1 MDCDELEKARA
12 RQQVLPLLR
21 LWVGMPAQDLAKEFH
36 VAKETVSCW
45 EHGKQLT
52 EKIDDVLRFL
62 CKKSRMELG
71 SVPCDRAARSA
82 ERDPAGQTG
91 SDKTAGWC
99 NENEGSTCRGAG
111 AKDFPRRRVLNGY
124 KASRRAMILQM
135 EVRGLLPPSR
145 RYVPGADS

>member
-62 CKKSRMELG
+62 CKK
-71 SVPCDRAARSA
+71 
-82 ERDPAGQTG
+82 
-91 SDKTAGWC
+91 AGW
-99 NENEGSTCRGAG
+99 NWEVFRAI
-111 AKDFPRRRVLNGY
+111 VLHDPL
-124 KASRRAMILQM
+124 SEILQDRL
-135 EVRGLLPPSR
+135 EVIKRRGGATKTREARAGEPGQKTSR
-145 RYVPGADS
+145 DGGC